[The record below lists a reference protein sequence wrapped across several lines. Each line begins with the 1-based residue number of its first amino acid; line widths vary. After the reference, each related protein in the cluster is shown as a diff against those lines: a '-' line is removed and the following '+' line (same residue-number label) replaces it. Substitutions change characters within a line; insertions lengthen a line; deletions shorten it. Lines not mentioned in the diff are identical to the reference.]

1 MTCYMTKVAMCTSI
15 WEFNMLFFILWQFQ
29 KFCMS
34 ESNFLPVFHTNFL
47 LGLKFMERNT
57 VYIYIWRDFIRFPY
71 FLYMLERKIYYKGA
85 TPKEKS

>member
-34 ESNFLPVFHTNFL
+34 ESNFLPIFIRGSYLILNL
-47 LGLKFMERNT
+47 WRGKT
-57 VYIYIWRDFIRFPY
+57 VYINVHMYLIYKARFY
-71 FLYMLERKIYYKGA
+71 KISLISIYVG
-85 TPKEKS
+85 T

>member
-47 LGLKFMERNT
+47 LGFKFMERKT
-57 VYIYIWRDFIRFPY
+57 IYIYIYIYIYMARFY
-71 FLYMLERKIYYKGA
+71 KISLLSIYVG
-85 TPKEKS
+85 T